1 MLIWYMNG
9 LKGDNLYEMLQYNVY
24 IGQDY
29 SYTVQ
34 TCSDALNDAKILL
47 IKDSFSRPVSAFM
60 GTVFAEVHTIDMRY
74 YEGDVREYIEAND
87 IDMVVMIYNPHML
100 TDDSAF
106 DL

>member
-1 MLIWYMNG
+1 
-9 LKGDNLYEMLQYNVY
+9 
-24 IGQDY
+24 
-29 SYTVQ
+29 
-34 TCSDALNDAKILL
+34 
-47 IKDSFSRPVSAFM
+47 M

-74 YEGDVREYIEAND
+74 YEGDVREYIEDND